1 MNEIV
6 DFYGDFTK
14 TEIIAGLQKYL
25 RENKIKRKRND
36 GFGRDKGNGLE
47 RPNIE
52 GVTYSWTKFKS
63 LPKDVII
70 VYAFLKGCK
79 LPYLKEL
86 KDSGWFTRKQD
97 KWEERRK
104 LGWRTFHINGKFI
117 QKPPD
122 FLLTN
127 EKPRN

>member
-1 MNEIV
+1 MSEIV
-6 DFYGDFTK
+6 NLYEGFSK

-25 RENKIKRKRND
+25 KDNKMHRKRSD
-36 GFGRDKGNGLE
+36 GFGKDKGNGLE

-52 GVTYSWTKFKS
+52 GVTYSWTKFKY

-70 VYAFLKGCK
+70 VYAFMKGCK

-86 KDSGWFTRKQD
+86 RESGWFTRKQD
-97 KWEERRK
+97 KWEERK
-104 LGWRTFHINGKFI
+104 EEGWRTFYHMGQFV

-122 FLLTN
+122 FKLKN
-127 EKPRN
+127 ERK